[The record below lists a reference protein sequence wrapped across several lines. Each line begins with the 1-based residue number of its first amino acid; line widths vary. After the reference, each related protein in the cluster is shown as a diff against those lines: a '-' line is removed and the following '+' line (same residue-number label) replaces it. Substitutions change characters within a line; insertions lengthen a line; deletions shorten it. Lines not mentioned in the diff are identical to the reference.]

1 MAVRLTK
8 NMTTKLAACTIEA
21 MALLSGGVG
30 PVALFREREQYAWD
44 EFACNLFA
52 SPFLQD

>member
-1 MAVRLTK
+1 
-8 NMTTKLAACTIEA
+8 MTTKLAACTIEA
-21 MALLSGGVG
+21 MGLLAGGVR
-30 PVALFREREQYAWD
+30 PVALFLEREQYAWD